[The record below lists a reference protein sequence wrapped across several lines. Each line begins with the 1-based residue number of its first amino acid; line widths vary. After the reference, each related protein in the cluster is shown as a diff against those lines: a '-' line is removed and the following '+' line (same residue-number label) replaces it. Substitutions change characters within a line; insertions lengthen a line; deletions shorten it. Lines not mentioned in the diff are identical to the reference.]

1 MTPPV
6 DELSVLLKSLSYDLR
21 VYVSAGRLRPTD
33 RSGGLTKAV
42 AEEVHALVVELYEG
56 YWHRYAYDTAGP
68 ASAPQIEL
76 SLYPKSLAEA
86 TALLGELASANLM
99 FPEFIFMDRAE
110 AISIAARVV
119 GLLGPGARWWSN
131 RDDLS
136 VDSVTSCSF
145 DTFVIGSDGDRFA
158 LLIQVGDD

>member
-1 MTPPV
+1 MTTPV
-6 DELSVLLKSLSYDLR
+6 DELSVLLKSLSSDLR
-21 VYVSAGRLRPTD
+21 VYVGAGRLRPTGGP
-33 RSGGLTKAV
+33 GGLTKAV

-56 YWHRYAYDTAGP
+56 YWHRYAYGTDGP
-68 ASAPQIEL
+68 ASAPQIEM
-76 SLYPKSLAEA
+76 SLYPKSPAEA
-86 TALLGELASANLM
+86 TALLGELASASLL
-99 FPEFIFMDRAE
+99 FPEFAFMDSAE
-110 AISIAARVV
+110 AKSIAARVV

-136 VDSVTSCSF
+136 VDTVTSCSI